1 MANINLVIRQ
11 EADNSAGLQVFISAP
26 GCQNAFAVPEASKL
40 YELQRAWRHRFLK
53 HHDPAFEWPEGAA
66 VVKTYSDKLRLALQ
80 QWIESPAWQPLQQLL
95 TDLPNLPLTIRL
107 EQVKDELCSLPWES
121 LCLQRP
127 IWRVDGNHLSNIEQ
141 VKLQARKP
149 RVLLVV
155 GAEQGL
161 NLDGEINQ
169 LWQLQRSGRIQLTML
184 RAEHC
189 SADALRKALTQSS
202 GWNAALYL
210 GHSSSGPM
218 GGVMHLGDGS
228 YLDGQNLES
237 HLAIA
242 AQNGLRLLMFN
253 SCSGLQLASIAAQAG
268 VNWSICFLELV
279 PSKAAATAFAEL
291 LAGLETGADLITSLA
306 KTRATLA
313 SNKSFE
319 GCDLLLA
326 TVATSDAEEFKLPLR
341 RRRQL
346 LLRLASSSKN
356 QAIAAVAF
364 TAVAF
369 LMELTPSNPVNTYLL
384 DRRLD
389 VQRTWRQLVKQP
401 GPQVDVRNKPI
412 PVLLL
417 DPAITIPALGV
428 PAVADHTS
436 RYALAEVLKRTPPDE
451 VPLVGLDV
459 LIDQPRSGTI
469 QLAEVIQKQPGR
481 RVVAGYLSPYSDP
494 SQGAVG
500 SSWFQSSILHKVGM
514 EAADLAV
521 GTAAKDGLLKPVPL
535 HTQNAIS
542 KENFAGALSKPP
554 QSFLPSDRII
564 DWSLNWANWVYLV
577 QPAGLASLRNPILLV
592 GTNGRLGEN
601 AVDLFAAPATVQG
614 ALQRGDKPIWEG
626 NAREVPGVLVQAVL
640 IQTLNLGHWLTPIS
654 QTLSTGAAASL
665 GVLLAAFYEQRRNRL
680 IAVALI
686 ALISCPLA
694 FSLAIWQLWLVPLLL
709 PLLALTTTTVSRND

>member
-1 MANINLVIRQ
+1 MENINLVIRQ
-11 EADNSAGLQVFISAP
+11 EANNPEGLQVFITAP
-26 GCQNAFAVPEASKL
+26 GCNNAFAVPEPNQL
-40 YELQRAWRHRFLK
+40 YELQKAWRHRFLK
-53 HHDPAFEWPEGAA
+53 HHDPAFAWPAGAA

-95 TDLPNLPLTIRL
+95 TELPNLPLTIRL
-107 EQVKDELCSLPWES
+107 EKVKEELCNLPWES

-127 IWRVDGNHLSNIEQ
+127 IWRVDGNGASSIKQ
-141 VKLQARKP
+141 VTQQARKP

-169 LWQLQRSGRIQLTML
+169 LKQLQRSGLIQLTML

-189 SADALRKALTQSS
+189 SAVDLRNALAERT
-202 GWNAALYL
+202 GWNAVLYL

-228 YLDGQNLES
+228 QLDGSNLEGN
-237 HLAIA
+237 LAIA
-242 AQNGLRLLMFN
+242 AQNGLRLLIFN
-253 SCSGLQLASIAAQAG
+253 SCSGLQLASVAARAG

-291 LAGLETGADLITSLA
+291 LTGLEAGADLVSSLA
-306 KTRATLA
+306 KARATLS
-313 SNKSFE
+313 SNESFE

-346 LLRLASSSKN
+346 LLRLASSSKK

-364 TAVAF
+364 SAVAF
-369 LMELTPSNPVNTYLL
+369 LMELTPSNPLNTYLL

-389 VQRTWRQLVKQP
+389 VQRAWRQLVKQP
-401 GPQVDVRNKPI
+401 GPQVDISNKPI

-417 DPAITIPALGV
+417 NQDTIRALGV

-436 RYALAEVLKRTPPDE
+436 RYALAEVLKRTPPDQ
-451 VPLVGLDV
+451 VPVVGLDV
-459 LIDQPRSGTI
+459 LIDQPRNGTN
-469 QLAEVIQKQPGR
+469 QLAELIQKQPGR

-494 SQGAVG
+494 SQGAAG
-500 SSWFQSSILHKVGM
+500 SSWFQSSILNKVGM
-514 EAADLAV
+514 ESADLAV
-521 GTAAKDGLLKPVPL
+521 GTVASAGLLKPVPM
-535 HTQNAIS
+535 HTQYAIS

-554 QSFLPSDRII
+554 QRFLPSDRII

-577 QPAGLASLRNPILLV
+577 QPAGLATLQNPILLV

-614 ALQRGDKPIWEG
+614 ALQRGDKPIWDG

-640 IQTLNLGHWLTPIS
+640 IQSLNLGHWLTPIS
-654 QTLSTGAAASL
+654 QTLCTGAAASL
-665 GVLLAAFYEQRRNRL
+665 GVLLAAFYEQRRDQL
-680 IAVALI
+680 IAICLI

>member
-1 MANINLVIRQ
+1 MENINLVIRQ
-11 EADNSAGLQVFISAP
+11 GANNPTVFQVFITAP
-26 GCQNAFAVPEASKL
+26 RYQNAFAVPEEIQL
-40 YELQRAWRHRFLK
+40 YQLQLAWRTRFLK
-53 HHDPAFEWPEGAA
+53 HHDPAFEWPAGAA

-95 TDLPNLPLTIRL
+95 IDLPNLPLTIHL
-107 EQVKDELCSLPWES
+107 EQVKQALCTLPWES
-121 LCLQRP
+121 LCLQRS
-127 IWRVDGNHLSNIEQ
+127 IWRVDGKGSSNISQ
-141 VKLQARKP
+141 LKLQARKP

-155 GAEQGL
+155 GAENGL

-169 LWQLQRSGRIQLTML
+169 LKQLQRSGRIQLTML
-184 RAEHC
+184 RAQNC
-189 SADALRKALTQSS
+189 NAVALRNALAKSS
-202 GWNAALYL
+202 GWNAVLYL
-210 GHSSSGPM
+210 GHSSNGPM
-218 GGVMHLGDGS
+218 GGVLHLGDGS
-228 YLDGQNLES
+228 QINGQSLES

-291 LAGLETGADLITSLA
+291 LAGLETGADLVSSLA

-313 SNKSFE
+313 SNESYE

-326 TVATSDAEEFKLPLR
+326 TVATSDAEQFKLPLR

-346 LLRLASSSKN
+346 VLRLTSSSKN

-364 TAVAF
+364 TAVAV

-384 DRRLD
+384 DRRLN
-389 VQRTWRQLVKQP
+389 VQRAWRQLVKQP

-436 RYALAEVLKRTPPDE
+436 RYALAEVLKRTPPDQ

-459 LIDQPRSGTI
+459 LIDQPRSGTN
-469 QLAEVIQKQPGR
+469 QLAQVIQQQQGR
-481 RVVAGYLSPYSDP
+481 RVVAGYLSPYSDS

-500 SSWFQSSILHKVGM
+500 SSWLQSSILGKAGM

-521 GTAAKDGLLKPVPL
+521 GTASTDGLRKPVPL

-542 KENFAGALSKPP
+542 KENFAGSLSNHP
-554 QSFLPSDRII
+554 QRVLPSDRII
-564 DWSLNWANWVYLV
+564 DWSLNWANWIYLV
-577 QPAGLASLRNPILLV
+577 QPADLASLQNSILLV
-592 GTNGRLGEN
+592 GTNGYLGEN
-601 AVDLFAAPATVQG
+601 PVDLFPAPATVQG
-614 ALQRGDKPIWEG
+614 ALKRGDKPIWGG
-626 NAREVPGVLVQAVL
+626 NADKVPGVLVQAVL
-640 IQTLNLGHWLTPIS
+640 IQSLNLGHWLTPIS
-654 QTLSTGAAASL
+654 QSLCTGAAASL

-680 IAVALI
+680 IAVGLI
-686 ALISCPLA
+686 ISIICPMA
-694 FSLAIWQLWLVPLLL
+694 FYLAIWQLILIPLVIPV
-709 PLLALTTTTVSRND
+709 LALLTTASNRND

>member
-1 MANINLVIRQ
+1 MVNINLVIRQ
-11 EADNSAGLQVFISAP
+11 GANNPSGLQVFITAP
-26 GCQNAFAVPEASKL
+26 GCNNAFAVPEPNQL
-40 YELQRAWRHRFLK
+40 YELQKSWRHRFLK
-53 HHDPAFEWPEGAA
+53 HHDPAFVWPQGAA
-66 VVKTYSDKLRLALQ
+66 VVKTYSNQLRLALQ
-80 QWIESPAWQPLQQLL
+80 QWIESPDWQPLQQLL
-95 TDLPNLPLTIRL
+95 VALPNLPLTLRL
-107 EQVKDELCSLPWES
+107 EQVKAELYSLPWES
-121 LCLQRP
+121 LCLQRR
-127 IWRVDGNHLSNIEQ
+127 IWRVDGNGLSNIKQ
-141 VKLQARKP
+141 VTLQARKP

-169 LWQLQRSGRIQLTML
+169 LMQLQSSGRIQLTML

-189 SADALRKALTQSS
+189 SAISLSNALAKSS
-202 GWNAALYL
+202 GWNAALFL
-210 GHSSSGPM
+210 GHSNSGPM
-218 GGVMHLGDGS
+218 GGVLHLGDGS
-228 YLDGQNLES
+228 QINGQSLES

-242 AQNGLRLLMFN
+242 AKNGLRLLMFN
-253 SCSGLQLASIAAQAG
+253 SCSGLQLASVAARAG
-268 VNWSICFLELV
+268 INWSICFLELV

-291 LAGLETGADLITSLA
+291 LTGLETGADLVTSLA
-306 KTRATLA
+306 KTKATLA
-313 SNKSFE
+313 SNEYFE

-326 TVATSDAEEFKLPLR
+326 SVATSDAEEFKLPLR

-346 LLRLASSSKN
+346 LLRLASSSKK

-364 TAVAF
+364 SAVAF
-369 LMELTPSNPVNTYLL
+369 LMELTPSNPLNTYLL

-389 VQRTWRQLVKQP
+389 VQRAWRQLVKQP
-401 GPQVDVRNKPI
+401 GPQVDISNKPI

-417 DPAITIPALGV
+417 NQDTIRALGV

-436 RYALAEVLKRTPPDE
+436 RYALAEVLKRTPPDQ
-451 VPLVGLDV
+451 VPVVGLDV
-459 LIDQPRSGTI
+459 LIDQPRSGTN
-469 QLAEVIQKQPGR
+469 QLAELIQKQPGR

-494 SQGAVG
+494 SQGAAG
-500 SSWFQSSILHKVGM
+500 SGWFQSSILNKVGM
-514 EAADLAV
+514 ESADLAV
-521 GTAAKDGLLKPVPL
+521 GTVASAGLLKPVPM
-535 HTQNAIS
+535 HTQYAIN

-614 ALQRGDKPIWEG
+614 ALQRGDKPIWDG

-654 QTLSTGAAASL
+654 QTL
-665 GVLLAAFYEQRRNRL
+665 
-680 IAVALI
+680 
-686 ALISCPLA
+686 
-694 FSLAIWQLWLVPLLL
+694 
-709 PLLALTTTTVSRND
+709 

>member
-1 MANINLVIRQ
+1 MENINLVIRQ
-11 EADNSAGLQVFISAP
+11 GADNPTDFQVFISAP
-26 GCQNAFAVPEASKL
+26 RYQNAFAVPEANQL
-40 YELQRAWRHRFLK
+40 YELQRAWRSRFLK

-95 TDLPNLPLTIRL
+95 IDLPNLPLSIRL
-107 EQVKDELCSLPWES
+107 EQVKQELCTLPWES
-121 LCLQRP
+121 LCLQRA
-127 IWRVDGNHLSNIEQ
+127 IWRVDGNGLSNIPQ
-141 VKLQARKP
+141 LKLQARKP
-149 RVLLVV
+149 RVLLLV
-155 GAEQGL
+155 GAENGL

-169 LWQLQRSGRIQLTML
+169 LTQLQRSGRIQLTML
-184 RAEHC
+184 RAQNC
-189 SADALRKALTQSS
+189 SAVALQNALADKS
-202 GWNAALYL
+202 GWNAVLYL
-210 GHSSSGPM
+210 GHSSNGPM
-218 GGVMHLGDGS
+218 GGMLHLGDGS
-228 YLDGQNLES
+228 QLDGKNLEGN
-237 HLAIA
+237 LAIA

-253 SCSGLQLASIAAQAG
+253 SCSGLQLASVAARAG

-291 LAGLETGADLITSLA
+291 LAGLEAGADLVSSLA

-313 SNKSFE
+313 SNESFE

-326 TVATSDAEEFKLPLR
+326 TVATSDAEKFKLPLR

-346 LLRLASSSKN
+346 LLRLASSSKK
-356 QAIAAVAF
+356 QVGAAIAF
-364 TAVAF
+364 TAVAS

-401 GPQVDVRNKPI
+401 GPQVDVSNKPI

-436 RYALAEVLKRTPPDE
+436 RYALAEVLKRSPPNQ

-459 LIDQPRSGTI
+459 LIDQPRSGTN

-500 SSWFQSSILHKVGM
+500 SSWFQSSILNKAGM

-521 GTAAKDGLLKPVPL
+521 GTAASDGLLKPVPL

-542 KENFAGALSKPP
+542 KENFAGSLSKSS

-564 DWSLNWANWVYLV
+564 DWSLNWANWIYLV
-577 QPAGLASLRNPILLV
+577 QPAELASLRNPILLV
-592 GTNGRLGEN
+592 GTNGRLGGN

-614 ALQRGDKPIWEG
+614 ALQRGDKPIWDG

-640 IQTLNLGHWLTPIS
+640 IQSLNLGHWLTPIS
-654 QTLSTGAAASL
+654 QSLCTGAAASL

-680 IAVALI
+680 IAVGLIIAIICPMALY
-686 ALISCPLA
+686 
-694 FSLAIWQLWLVPLLL
+694 LAIWQLILIPLVIPF
-709 PLLALTTTTVSRND
+709 LALLTTASNRND

>member
-11 EADNSAGLQVFISAP
+11 GANNPSGLQVFITAP
-26 GCQNAFAVPEASKL
+26 GCNNAFAVPEPKQL
-40 YELQRAWRHRFLK
+40 YELQKAWGHRFLK
-53 HHDPAFEWPEGAA
+53 HHDPAFVWAQGAA
-66 VVKTYSDKLRLALQ
+66 VVKTYSNQLRLALQ
-80 QWIESPAWQPLQQLL
+80 QWIESPDWQPLQQLL
-95 TDLPNLPLTIRL
+95 VALPNLPLTLRL
-107 EQVKDELCSLPWES
+107 EQVKADLCSLPWES

-127 IWRVDGNHLSNIEQ
+127 IWRVDGNGLSKIKQ
-141 VKLQARKP
+141 VTLQARKP

-169 LWQLQRSGRIQLTML
+169 LMQLQRSGRIQLTML

-189 SADALRKALTQSS
+189 NADALRKALTESS

-210 GHSSSGPM
+210 GHSNSGPM
-218 GGVMHLGDGS
+218 GGVLHLGDGS
-228 YLDGQNLES
+228 QINGQSLES

-242 AQNGLRLLMFN
+242 AKNGLRLLLFN
-253 SCSGLQLASIAAQAG
+253 SCSGLQLASVAVRAG
-268 VNWSICFLELV
+268 INWSICFLELV

-291 LAGLETGADLITSLA
+291 LSGLEAGADLVKTLV
-306 KTRATLA
+306 KTRAILA
-313 SNKSFE
+313 SNEYFE

-346 LLRLASSSKN
+346 VLRLASSSKK

-364 TAVAF
+364 SAVAF

-389 VQRTWRQLVKQP
+389 VQRAWRQLVKQP
-401 GPQVDVRNKPI
+401 GPQVDVSNKPI

-417 DPAITIPALGV
+417 NQDTIRALGV

-436 RYALAEVLKRTPPDE
+436 RYALAEVLKRTPPDQ
-451 VPLVGLDV
+451 VPVVGLDV
-459 LIDQPRSGTI
+459 LIDQPRNGTN

-481 RVVAGYLSPYSDP
+481 RVFAGYLSPYSDP

-500 SSWFQSSILHKVGM
+500 NMWFQSSILNKVGM
-514 EAADLAV
+514 KSADLAV
-521 GTAAKDGLLKPVPL
+521 GTAARDGLLKPVPM
-535 HTQNAIS
+535 HTQYAIS

-614 ALQRGDKPIWEG
+614 ALQRGDKPIWDG

-654 QTLSTGAAASL
+654 QTLCTGAAASL

-694 FSLAIWQLWLVPLLL
+694 FSLAIWQLWLVPLFL
-709 PLLALTTTTVSRND
+709 PLLVLTITTVSRND